1 MQESMIKDIRTCIQQ
16 CLNRKIYTIKLIQ
29 IGKNIKETCKRVY
42 EQGYKDGFNEG
53 FKWNLTKD
61 KLPNNT
67 ADRIVAIYFCEE
79 NANGDFFEDTKVKT
93 GYYHNG
99 EWFIE
104 GRPLYFD
111 GDYGEKVIAWADFPT
126 YDD

>member
-1 MQESMIKDIRTCIQQ
+1 MKKSVEDIINKAVTNVLTDRDI
-16 CLNRKIYTIKLIQ
+16 

-53 FKWNLTKD
+53 FKWNLIKD
-61 KLPNNT
+61 KLPNNK

-79 NANGDFFEDTKVKT
+79 NVNEDFEDTIVKT

-99 EWFIE
+99 DWFVE
-104 GRPLYFD
+104 GRPFYFD

>member
-1 MQESMIKDIRTCIQQ
+1 MKKSAEDIINKAVTNALTDRDI
-16 CLNRKIYTIKLIQ
+16 

-61 KLPNNT
+61 KLPNNN

-79 NANGDFFEDTKVKT
+79 NVNGDFEDTIVKT

-99 EWFIE
+99 EWFIK

-111 GDYGEKVIAWADFPT
+111 GDYGEKVFAWADFPT